1 MTKQEEIELLNR
13 MQVNLQSI
21 GDMNYLITQFMVE
34 LSELND
40 SRIKALMDKYQI
52 ELMKDRRQYAE
63 T

>member
-21 GDMNYLITQFMVE
+21 GDVNYLITQFMVE

-52 ELMKDRRQYAE
+52 ELMKDRR
-63 T
+63 

>member
-52 ELMKDRRQYAE
+52 ELMKDRR
-63 T
+63 